1 LLIVG
6 FGIAI
11 DISSK
16 RQFKSCVSSGL
27 KV

>member
-1 LLIVG
+1 LIVG